1 MGSLSSGLS
10 GTFTCGCHVILHGS
24 LMERKVAQTELD
36 AEEYRALVKIAEKK
50 GLTIKDALREAAV
63 RWTREESGIN
73 PKDPIFDIALG
84 RRKAQDWGQ
93 GTERISIDHDKILY
107 APVKSLSELRG
118 AFKTRERLVREGI
131 RELEREHRKEARN

>member
-1 MGSLSSGLS
+1 MQ
-10 GTFTCGCHVILHGS
+10 
-24 LMERKVAQTELD
+24 RKLVQTVLD
-36 AEEYRALVKIAEKK
+36 AEEHSALVKLAKKK
-50 GLTIKDALREAAV
+50 GLTVKDALREAAL
-63 RWTREESGIN
+63 RWTREESGID

-84 RRKAQDWGQ
+84 RRTAQDWGK

-118 AFKTRERLVREGI
+118 AFKTHERLVREGI